1 MPSSQ
6 LNTCHAILAIYLKL
20 VLPTL
25 SLPYKV
31 FIMNVSA
38 SLSPY
43 NSPTPQS
50 PPMILD
56 TLPDPAIEGQVCPRK
71 TRVQIDLIL
80 LAIEALELG
89 GSEAILSFAQ
99 ELELKGI
106 IKDRVNLWRMRS
118 TNPLRRAHNRRS
130 LTIMEAKALVVIAC
144 YLARRLTVVI
154 RQLLMIYQQLDEKQI
169 PLEQNLRLSNYLER
183 FRAHFKSRM
192 NPRRS
197 GIMALNSDE
206 KLDELA
212 IDLLGKLLFCTGT
225 AGMQRFWISLFDGEV
240 E

>member
-1 MPSSQ
+1 
-6 LNTCHAILAIYLKL
+6 
-20 VLPTL
+20 
-25 SLPYKV
+25 
-31 FIMNVSA
+31 
-38 SLSPY
+38 
-43 NSPTPQS
+43 
-50 PPMILD
+50 MILD
-56 TLPDPAIEGQVCPRK
+56 TLPEPVIEGQDCPRR
-71 TRVQIDLIL
+71 TRLQIDLIL

-89 GSEAILSFAQ
+89 GSEAILAFAE

-106 IKDRVNLWRMRS
+106 IRDRVSLWRMRS
-118 TNPLRRAHNRRS
+118 SNPIRRAHIRRP
-130 LTIMEAKALVVIAC
+130 LTIMEAKALVVITC
-144 YLARRLTVVI
+144 YIARRLTVTI
-154 RQLLMIYQQLDEKQI
+154 RQLLMIYQQMSDKQI

-197 GIMALNSDE
+197 GVLAITSDE

-240 E
+240 N